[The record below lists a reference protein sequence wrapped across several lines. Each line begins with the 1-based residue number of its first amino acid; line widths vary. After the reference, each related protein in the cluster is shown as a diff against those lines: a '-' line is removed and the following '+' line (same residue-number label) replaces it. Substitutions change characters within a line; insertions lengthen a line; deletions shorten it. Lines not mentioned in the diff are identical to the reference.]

1 MKTAMTNHHVAPRAA
16 RPGETANPV
25 PHSRKRRTAGQ
36 HAICRLLL
44 AAGTVLVS
52 ASATAGEPDEIVTDR
67 PDFVESSNV
76 VGKGKIQIETSLAVE
91 RDNANGKRERTTTT
105 PTLIRL
111 GVTETL
117 ELRVET
123 DGRTV
128 ARSTNHASGASVTE
142 RGMADSAI
150 GAKWHLA
157 DANGILPSV
166 GLLAHLD
173 LPSGADA
180 FRGDGVRPSLR
191 LVGEW
196 DLPHEMSLGL
206 MPGIVM
212 DKDAEGRRYTGGI
225 FGLVVGKSWTGRFRT
240 FAEIAMPRI
249 ATTEH
254 GGVQA
259 AVDIGA
265 AYLVNRQVQID
276 AALARGLN
284 KNTPDLGWTVGLSVK
299 F

>member
-1 MKTAMTNHHVAPRAA
+1 MKTAMTNDQVVPRAA
-16 RPGETANPV
+16 HPGEAAIPV
-25 PHSRKRRTAGQ
+25 PPSRKRRTARQ
-36 HAICRLLL
+36 HAICKLLL

-52 ASATAGEPDEIVTDR
+52 ASATAGEHDEIVTDR

-76 VGKGKIQIETSLAVE
+76 VGKGEIQVETSLAVE
-91 RDNANGKRERTTTT
+91 RNNANGKRDRTTTT
-105 PTLIRL
+105 PTLIRV

-117 ELRVET
+117 EFRIET

-128 ARSTNHASGASVTE
+128 ARSTSASGASVTE
-142 RGMADSAI
+142 RGMADLAI

-157 DANGILPSV
+157 DDNGILPSV

-173 LPSGADA
+173 LASGAEA

-196 DLPHEMSLGL
+196 DLPNNMSLGL
-206 MPGIVM
+206 MPGIVI
-212 DKDAEGRRYTGGI
+212 DKDAEGRRFTGGI
-225 FGLVVGKSWTGRFRT
+225 FGIVVGKSWSERFRT

-259 AVDIGA
+259 ALDIGA
-265 AYLVNRQVQID
+265 AYLINRQVQVD
-276 AALARGLN
+276 TAFARGLN
-284 KNTPDLGWTVGLSVK
+284 KNTADLGWTIGLSVK